1 MKEFRFYSAS
11 YVKEGGEISGNSSTL
26 KFKTFNDAVEWFSTC
41 SVITQE
47 DLSSAFIPV
56 YFEEIGNLSVKDGEK

>member
-11 YVKEGGEISGNSSTL
+11 YVKEDGGLSGNSSTL
-26 KFKTFNDAVEWFSTC
+26 KFKTFNDAFEWFSTC
-41 SVITQE
+41 SVIKQE

>member
-11 YVKEGGEISGNSSTL
+11 YVKEDGRLFGNSSTL
-26 KFKTFNDAVEWFSTC
+26 KFKTFNDAVEWFGTR
-41 SVITQE
+41 SVIEQE
-47 DLSSAFIPV
+47 HLSSAFIPV